1 MSCNCS
7 DQCSTPITIPTGTAG
22 QDGANGNDG
31 SHGGHSLTWKWST
44 GTGNPAANEITFNTG
59 TYASVVTIKIDDD
72 NFDNDDSS
80 AFLASFD
87 NSSNYGLIKIIQAN
101 DNTKWW
107 TGTITAVNDQTD
119 YYQYTVTYID
129 HNDAFTAAAEVV
141 VSFTPAGAA
150 GSNGSNGSNGTN
162 GTNGVVVLHNDLTTN
177 TNATAS
183 YVKVATY
190 TMPGSTISTDGSMIK
205 VKLLLD
211 KVSTAA
217 GSSNVQLHINGVVAH
232 SGIGGTPSNFVWT
245 QSSDKAVLEYTLHRI
260 GSASAA
266 CDYRW
271 APAIGYSETKPL
283 INFENTVN
291 LGSID
296 WTINIDIDVY
306 LKGNGTDNVNCKG
319 FSVEHYIK

>member
-7 DQCSTPITIPTGTAG
+7 DQCSTPITIPTGA
-22 QDGANGNDG
+22 AGNDG
-31 SHGGHSLTWKWST
+31 ADGVDGIHGSHSLTWAWDVA
-44 GTGNPAANEITFNTG
+44 TGNPGANDITFDNA
-59 TYASVVTIKIDDD
+59 TYGSVTTIKINDS
-72 NFDNDDSS
+72 NFDSDDSS
-80 AFLASFD
+80 AFLASFS
-87 NSSNYGLIKIIQAN
+87 NSSNYGLIKVTQAN

-107 TGTITAVNDQTD
+107 TGTITNVTDQTT
-119 YYQYTVTYID
+119 YYEYAVTYID
-129 HNDAFTAAAEVV
+129 HNDTFTDDAEVV

-177 TNATAS
+177 TNATGS

-211 KVSTAA
+211 KATTAA
-217 GSSNVQLHINGVVAH
+217 GDSNVQLYINGVVAH
-232 SGIGGTPSNFVWT
+232 SGIGGTPSNFGWT

-271 APAIGYSETKPL
+271 APAIGYSETRPL
-283 INFENTVN
+283 MNFENTVN
-291 LGSID
+291 LGIID
-296 WTINIDIDVY
+296 WTVNIDIDVY